1 MSKLLDVVTS
11 AVSSISIILCIIENS
26 LVCAV
31 IKKNRDM
38 RRSIDFLLANMAAA
52 DITYSIFH
60 LPELIFRH
68 ISNKPEGMSGP
79 GFCFLRN
86 PGIQWIGAFCSA
98 LTLVVVAFERYLVVR
113 NPHGN
118 QKVSTKKLK
127 VIIPCCWICST
138 ILLIPYFFTLNYEPH
153 TNTCSPLKMWIYHVG
168 IVSCSIVSLSS
179 SILMA
184 DLYSKVVYTLWFEQS
199 EDNVLPPQQQ
209 VVLKVRKRVT
219 LMLLT
224 VTVIFAICWS
234 ADAILHLLERFH
246 FHKNLPL
253 GRGIIHATLAFNA
266 ALNPFA
272 YALINQRFRAKITE
286 ILSLSVCSRTER
298 VHSLRPRKSYDINM
312 VNEIHS
318 IENRKQAQAGVVGT
332 SSYQTSRQTTV

>member
-1 MSKLLDVVTS
+1 M
-11 AVSSISIILCIIENS
+11 ILKSRIAFF
-26 LVCAV
+26 L
-31 IKKNRDM
+31 

-60 LPELIFRH
+60 LSELIFQH

-86 PGIQWIGAFCSA
+86 PGIQWIGASCSA

-118 QKVSTKKLK
+118 QKVSTEKLK

-138 ILLIPYFFTLNYEPH
+138 ILLIPNFFILNYEPH

-168 IVSCSIVSLSS
+168 IVSWSIVCLSS

-184 DLYSKVVYTLWFEQS
+184 GLYSKVVYTLWFEQS
-199 EDNVLPPQQQ
+199 EVNVLPPEQQ

-219 LMLLT
+219 LMVLT
-224 VTVIFAICWS
+224 VTIIFAICWS
-234 ADAILHLLERFH
+234 ADAILHLLERFY

-253 GRGIIHATLAFNA
+253 VHGIIHTMLAFKA
-266 ALNPFA
+266 APNPFE

-286 ILSLSVCSRTER
+286 ILSSSVCSRTER
-298 VHSLRPRKSYDINM
+298 VHSLRQRKSYDINM
-312 VNEIHS
+312 ANEIHA
-318 IENRKQAQAGVVGT
+318 IENRKQAHAGVVGT
-332 SSYQTSRQTTV
+332 SAHQTSRQTRKRNQAVALEKFI